1 MRSAFGVNVIKLLS
15 LVIFGEKNFLQAL
28 NLWVSHGAL
37 NYCRAPS
44 CALPRLAID
53 IFKILKV
60 LPRDKH
66 CSLIV
71 WSVSDNAKKLNEEA
85 IIIGER

>member
-1 MRSAFGVNVIKLLS
+1 VKKFFI
-15 LVIFGEKNFLQAL
+15 QAL

-37 NYCRAPS
+37 NYSRGPS
-44 CALPRLAID
+44 CAPPRLALD
-53 IFKILKV
+53 ILKILKV
-60 LPRDKH
+60 LARDKH